1 MGIQIET
8 GVHAGKAGGSNQAEQ
23 LVLGEAAA
31 GAGGFRARRAGT
43 GRRSLWHRA
52 AGAISRLRI
61 GPYRLL
67 TVSSSHHLHPPRFPE
82 NGLFSSGNM
91 VPH

>member
-1 MGIQIET
+1 MKGFLVFKIHFPEVGDGFAVLRMGIQIET

-43 GRRSLWHRA
+43 GRRSLLF
-52 AGAISRLRI
+52 S
-61 GPYRLL
+61 
-67 TVSSSHHLHPPRFPE
+67 HPP
-82 NGLFSSGNM
+82 LSGNTGRRPERRSRY
-91 VPH
+91 V